1 MENKQYKE
9 ERTMN
14 QKLFNVKNV
23 VLIGMFSALAA
34 VLETLQIPVP
44 FAPPFYKLDFA
55 ELPVLV
61 GAFAMGPVPA
71 VLIAVVKNVLKLL
84 INGTSTFYVGE
95 VANIIGSIMFSLPA
109 ALIYRRHKTK
119 KMAIAAL
126 CVSTVT
132 AIIGAVFVNCFLT
145 IPTYA
150 IAFGGIENIIAMGT
164 AVNPA
169 ITNLY
174 TFAIFAIVP
183 FNLLKCSL
191 NALVTVLVYKRIS
204 VILHAEGQVGAGRTV
219 KG

>member
-1 MENKQYKE
+1 
-9 ERTMN
+9 MN
-14 QKLFNVKNV
+14 QKRMFNVRNV

-61 GAFAMGPVPA
+61 GGFAMGPVPA
-71 VLIAVVKNVLKLL
+71 MLIAVVKNLLKLL

-95 VANIIGSIMFSLPA
+95 VANALGSMLLSVPA

-119 KMAIAAL
+119 KVAMAAL
-126 CVSTVT
+126 AVSVVI
-132 AIIGAVFVNCFLT
+132 AVIGAVFINCFLT

-150 IAFGGIENIIAMGT
+150 IENIIAMGT

-204 VILHAEGQVGAGRTV
+204 VILHAERPVNPGKASV